1 MSNSGL
7 AAAMT
12 ASHAGP
18 SPPSAAAAYTCQ
30 ERSLAA
36 SADGQEEMTMT
47 KLALA
52 LAFLMAAT
60 TYAQAQSWG
69 MARRTGLTHQNWP
82 RYHREPCWSAAA
94 KPDCQPKARATQK
107 LRPLVSR

>member
-1 MSNSGL
+1 
-7 AAAMT
+7 
-12 ASHAGP
+12 
-18 SPPSAAAAYTCQ
+18 
-30 ERSLAA
+30 
-36 SADGQEEMTMT
+36 MT

-69 MARRTGLTHQNWP
+69 MARRTGLTHQDRP

-94 KPDCQPKARATQK
+94 KPDCQQKARATQS
-107 LRPLVSR
+107 RPRRTAPCGGTLLGGPPQLLTDGTDVHKI

>member
-7 AAAMT
+7 AAMT

-18 SPPSAAAAYTCQ
+18 SPPSAAAAAYTCQ

-36 SADGQEEMTMT
+36 SADGEEEMTMT

-69 MARRTGLTHQNWP
+69 MARRTGLTHQNRP

-94 KPDCQPKARATQK
+94 QQKARATQK
-107 LRPLVSR
+107 LRPLESR